1 MILPKEIAQCLQA
14 LEDQGFAA
22 YAVGGCVRDDLL
34 GRQPQDFDLCTSAL
48 PEQIQQVFRDC
59 PLVLAGVK
67 HGTVGVVTAAGV
79 VEITTFRTEGGY
91 QDNRHPDWVKF
102 VPRVEADLARRDF
115 TINAMA
121 YSPVRGLCDPFGGA
135 QDLENRILRAVGDPW
150 QRFREDALRILR
162 GLRFAARYH
171 LAVEPETEKAMAGCA
186 HLMENLAKERL
197 FGELCQILPILN
209 LEDLLRF
216 GPILAAAIPEL
227 QPMLGFDQHS
237 PHHAYDLFTHVAHV
251 TAAVPGELPLRWAAL
266 LHDVGKVPCFTRD
279 DTGRGHFYGHASL
292 GAEMADAILL
302 RLKAPTALR
311 QQVTDLIRRH
321 MTRLQP
327 EKKQLRRW
335 LSRLGPEELER
346 ILALQEADMGGKG
359 TGNLEELAQIAQ
371 IRQLLQEILEE
382 SPCLSLKDLSVDGND
397 MKALGYQGREI
408 GEQLNRL
415 LGQVLEEQLPNTR
428 EALLKASEKGGA

>member
-428 EALLKASEKGGA
+428 EILLKASEKGRA

>member
-327 EKKQLRRW
+327 EKMQLRRW

-371 IRQLLQEILEE
+371 IRQLLQEIWAE